1 MRTKFDINL
10 LNYFVNEN
18 SIELIGTYEKLTRES
33 LINGKCKTENCD
45 GKFCKNF
52 RMLIKNKGFYC
63 KSCQNKN
70 TQKKLQET
78 NLIKYGC
85 KFNLDNHEV
94 KQKRTN
100 TFIEKYGGHPSQNNE
115 IKEKK
120 KKTFIKNYGVEHNM
134 KSDEFKKTMKEAFIN
149 KYGVDHQMKI
159 SEVKQKI
166 KETNLIKYGVEHNS
180 QNESIKI
187 KKKLTTL
194 KNFGVEYS
202 MQSEI
207 VKNKSRDTC
216 VKKYGV
222 EYPIQNSEIAEKQVK
237 SCYKIKNYKF
247 PSGNKILCQG
257 YEPFALDNL
266 IKDNNINENDIITT
280 RKLVPEIWYNDEN
293 NKKRRHYVDIF
304 IPSQNKC
311 IEVKSTWT
319 AGKKKDCVF
328 LKQNAAKELG
338 YNYEIWVYNGKGN
351 IVNKYL

>member
-10 LNYFVNEN
+10 LNKFSNEN
-18 SIELIGTYEKLTRES
+18 DIEIIGHYEKLNRQS
-33 LINGKCKTENCD
+33 IINGKCKTENCD

-52 RMLIKNKGFYC
+52 RMLIQNKCFYC

-70 TQKKLQET
+70 TQQKLKAT

-85 KFNLDNHEV
+85 EYNLDNPNV
-94 KQKRTN
+94 KQKRDN
-100 TFIEKYGGHPSQNNE
+100 SFIEKYGGHPSQNYD

-120 KKTFIKNYGVEHNM
+120 KQTFLKNYGVEHNM
-134 KSDEFKKTMKEAFIN
+134 KSDEFKKTMKQAFIN
-149 KYGVDHQMKI
+149 KYGVEHQMQI

-166 KETNLIKYGVEHNS
+166 KETTLIKYGVEHNS
-180 QNESIKI
+180 QNEIIKI

-194 KNFGVEYS
+194 QNFGVEYS

-207 VKNKSRDTC
+207 VKNRSRDTC

-237 SCYKIKNYKF
+237 SCYKIKNYTF

-293 NKKRRHYVDIF
+293 NKKHRHYVDIF

-338 YNYEIWVYNGKGN
+338 YNYEIWVYDGKGN